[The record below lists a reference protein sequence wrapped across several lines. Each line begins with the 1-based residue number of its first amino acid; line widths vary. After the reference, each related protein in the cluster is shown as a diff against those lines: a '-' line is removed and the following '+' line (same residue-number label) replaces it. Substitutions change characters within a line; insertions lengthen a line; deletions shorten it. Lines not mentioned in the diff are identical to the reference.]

1 VNIGA
6 RPAYDELVR
15 DDRVHDRVYTDPQ
28 IFEEEIDRIF
38 HRGWVFV
45 GHEGELPERGDYRTR
60 ELGRQPVIFVR
71 GDDGV
76 VRVLMNRCTH
86 RGSAVCPYERGN
98 TRRFTCAYHGWTFR
112 NTGGLAAVPHPEQ
125 YGDSLDRDSLGLRP
139 VPRCESYRGF
149 VFASL
154 SAEVVPLASH
164 LGPRVLAEMDIAA
177 DLSPTGRLDVT
188 AGVHKFGYGGNWK
201 LQLENSVDGY
211 HISHLHRSYFRIQEE
226 RSGSD
231 GMRFAS
237 GSSPALV
244 HSLGNG
250 HVAWDMSPVGFG
262 KATIERLRG
271 TPGWPREYYDALV
284 AAHGSTRADEVLSH
298 GAGHVAIFPNLVII
312 ASQLRLIRPI
322 AVGRTEVFIYPT
334 LLGDVPAEVNEQRL
348 RRHESFYGP
357 AGGGATDDLE
367 VFERVTTG
375 LRAKVDPWIR
385 IDRGLGRDEV
395 HQDGTVTGHITSE
408 LSNRAILGHWR
419 RVMCGEVPVQVAPG
433 RFTEGRDDA

>member
-1 VNIGA
+1 VNAGPPI
-6 RPAYDELVR
+6 RYDDLVL
-15 DDRVHDRVYTDPQ
+15 DDRVHDRVYTDPG
-28 IFEEEIDRIF
+28 IFEEELDRIF

-45 GHEGELPERGDYRTR
+45 GHEGEVPQPGDFRTR
-60 ELGRQPVIFVR
+60 ELGRQPVILAR
-71 GDDGV
+71 GDDGM

-86 RGSAVCPYERGN
+86 RGAVVCPYERGN
-98 TRRFTCAYHGWTFR
+98 SRFFTCAYHGWTFR
-112 NTGGLAAVPHPEQ
+112 NSGGLVGVPLPEQ
-125 YGDSLDRDSLGLRP
+125 YGDTLDRDTLGLRP

-154 SAEVVPLASH
+154 SADVVPLVEH
-164 LGPRVLAEMDIAA
+164 LGPRVLSEIDIAA
-177 DLSPTGRLDVT
+177 DMSPSGRLEVT

-211 HISHLHRSYFRIQEE
+211 HITHLHRSYFRIQQEHTG
-226 RSGSD
+226 RD
-231 GMRFAS
+231 AAAFAG
-237 GSSPALV
+237 GSSPARV

-250 HVAWDMSPVGFG
+250 HVAWDLSPVGFG
-262 KATIERLRG
+262 AASIERLRG

-284 AAHGSTRADEVLSH
+284 AAHGRARADEVLAH

-312 ASQLRLIRPI
+312 ASQLRLIRPV
-322 AVGRTEVFIYPT
+322 AVDRTEVFIYPT
-334 LLGDVPAEVNEQRL
+334 LLGDVPAEVNEDRL

-357 AGGGATDDLE
+357 AGGGATADLE

-375 LRAKVDPWIR
+375 LRAQVDPWIR

-395 HQDGTVTGHITSE
+395 HEDGTVSAQITSE

-419 RVMCGEVPVQVAPG
+419 RVMSGG
-433 RFTEGRDDA
+433 R